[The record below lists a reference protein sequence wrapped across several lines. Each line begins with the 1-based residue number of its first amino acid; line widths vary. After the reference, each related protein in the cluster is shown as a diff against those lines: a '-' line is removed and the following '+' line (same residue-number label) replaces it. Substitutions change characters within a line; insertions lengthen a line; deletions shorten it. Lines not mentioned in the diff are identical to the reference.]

1 MYLCLC
7 EQNTGLRCWPVPL
20 HALHFCS
27 NSLCI
32 RAYTCRRNH
41 FQDLGPFTGVIWS
54 GKKSWC
60 HPYES
65 YCLVGDSMS
74 SLIPLLK
81 NAINIDNPQ
90 HIGMPASHLW
100 CGPMASLLAIQDR
113 WSAIFS
119 VSFSLNWSACS
130 SVTSKDSYMVR
141 KLTDESL
148 IQIQYIVHI
157 EPIDVY
163 SI

>member
-1 MYLCLC
+1 
-7 EQNTGLRCWPVPL
+7 
-20 HALHFCS
+20 
-27 NSLCI
+27 
-32 RAYTCRRNH
+32 
-41 FQDLGPFTGVIWS
+41 
-54 GKKSWC
+54 
-60 HPYES
+60 
-65 YCLVGDSMS
+65 
-74 SLIPLLK
+74 
-81 NAINIDNPQ
+81 
-90 HIGMPASHLW
+90 
-100 CGPMASLLAIQDR
+100 
-113 WSAIFS
+113 